1 MSEQMK
7 QSKSNAITPGTM
19 AVCINGKK
27 NPKINYLRKLFI
39 WNQKILPVL
48 FTCSFRY
55 IDSPNAML
63 LAGRS
68 ENITPLLISA
78 TKSNILAKKEDQ
90 KLEHFTENG
99 IKSGKKSDQ
108 IQYSIDLICKAI
120 DLANFV
126 RILCQAIRPRCS
138 RPFAIWI
145 CSTSFRIESIKSWK
159 WTQTAT
165 IL

>member
-39 WNQKILPVL
+39 WNLWIFPVL

-68 ENITPLLISA
+68 ENIMPLLISA

-90 KLEHFTENG
+90 KLEFTENG
-99 IKSGKKSDQ
+99 IKIKKTNQ

-126 RILCQAIRPRCS
+126 RILFQTVRPCCS